1 MEDDG
6 DILREDFEEV
16 EKTELSPVDWND
28 HQDPSLEAVSRSV
41 DLHTEVWYNKKLRQ
55 LQSQGVPLTF
65 EKMKPEAVPTES
77 IGQKGES
84 SSRRQ
89 KIVEKKKRATEAK
102 KGSKHD
108 GLSTKK

>member
-1 MEDDG
+1 M
-6 DILREDFEEV
+6 
-16 EKTELSPVDWND
+16 
-28 HQDPSLEAVSRSV
+28 EAVSRSV
-41 DLHTEVWYNKKLRQ
+41 DLHTEVWYNEKLRQ

-89 KIVEKKKRATEAK
+89 KTVEKKRATEAE

-108 GLSTKK
+108 GLSTKKQSTIPSRESVVEAQA